1 MNEPRNPTPESEE
14 ERLLREN
21 LNVRALSPEALQ
33 RIRVAT
39 EAEWRAQ
46 VAPMRRRWIP
56 VAAVASIALLAVGA
70 TWSILGRGPG
80 TVAGAPLA
88 RLERAAAPGVV
99 ESLFWWRES
108 AVPVGAEIRGGQ
120 DLEARGATLFML
132 HDGGNLRI
140 APGSEFEVVAG
151 NTLRLR
157 SGEMYVDIPPGT
169 RPAQSFVAITPA
181 GEFRHVGT
189 QFALAVIDGA
199 TRLRVREGSV
209 RWQSGDSESTLKAG
223 TEMFIDGDQKV
234 AQRAIELAGP
244 QWAWS
249 DAMAPSVEIEN
260 RPLSEFLDWV
270 ARETG
275 RKLVIADE
283 NARRQIETIRMH
295 GDVHGLEPLQALEAV
310 MASTSLH
317 LELPAGAIRVSF
329 AGVSPP
335 PVH

>member
-46 VAPMRRRWIP
+46 VSPMRRRWIP

-310 MASTSLH
+310 MASTTLH

>member
-1 MNEPRNPTPESEE
+1 
-14 ERLLREN
+14 
-21 LNVRALSPEALQ
+21 
-33 RIRVAT
+33 
-39 EAEWRAQ
+39 
-46 VAPMRRRWIP
+46 
-56 VAAVASIALLAVGA
+56 
-70 TWSILGRGPG
+70 
-80 TVAGAPLA
+80 VAGAPLA

>member
-70 TWSILGRGPG
+70 TWSILGRGPD